1 LWGVRIPMNDRI
13 KCVNCGDYDCNWEG
27 HQDGTTECLNC
38 SHDRTTGEKVSDEPS
53 GESNLPVAARVESH
67 VDVGEIKSDFI
78 YNTNNQTGRILVGG
92 DELVRKVDAEDAI
105 QEARRRERQK
115 ILDKLEEIRDNFQ
128 HRVEVALEEKEDAKE
143 DSWTEKKSIE
153 RINCFDLA
161 QRKIQELCEDF
172 ESSNH
177 ADSAEGLRDDLQQ
190 EERDQKQ

>member
-1 LWGVRIPMNDRI
+1 MNDRI

-115 ILDKLEEIRDNFQ
+115 ILNKIEDKMEELQGNY
-128 HRVEVALEEKEDAKE
+128 
-143 DSWTEKKSIE
+143 DSRIEIENKKRE
-153 RINCFDLA
+153 YGKLG
-161 QRKIQELCEDF
+161 E
-172 ESSNH
+172 
-177 ADSAEGLRDDLQQ
+177 LRDDLQ
-190 EERDQKQ
+190 EDGGLDE